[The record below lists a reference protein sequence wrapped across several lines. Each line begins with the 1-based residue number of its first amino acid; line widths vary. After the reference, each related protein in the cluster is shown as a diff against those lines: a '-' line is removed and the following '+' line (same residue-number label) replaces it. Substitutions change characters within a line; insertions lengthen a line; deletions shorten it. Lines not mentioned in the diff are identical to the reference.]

1 MIKKAT
7 TIILFA
13 LASLMAAAQSDS
25 IAERIVDRY
34 LGILNI
40 EALPADSMLVLTTT
54 ITSPTST
61 DTTVM
66 KRYYQPPQMFRV
78 EVRGSDGK
86 LQVGLC
92 TNGSSRKRVFESK
105 HEWWRDVT
113 TETFYNRLSGLDFRG
128 PLYGWR
134 VAGADVTY
142 EGKATAKEG
151 TKLDVVKLVAPA
163 RFTRLYMFEE
173 SGLLAVIL
181 ESDELDS
188 AYRPYADSRIDWKCI
203 HEYAQIGKATL
214 PSLESFMRKEELTV
228 MRTEMHFE
236 PKNNLL
242 FNQD

>member
-1 MIKKAT
+1 MIKRAI
-7 TIILFA
+7 TIILA
-13 LASLMAAAQSDS
+13 LVPLLATAQSDS
-25 IAERIVDRY
+25 VAAHIVDRY

-40 EALPADSMLVLTTT
+40 GALPADSMLVLTTT

-92 TNGSSRKRVFESK
+92 TNGGDRKRVYESK

-134 VAGADVTY
+134 VAGAEVTY
-142 EGKATAKEG
+142 EGKATVKDGA
-151 TKLDVVKLVAPA
+151 TLDVVKLAAPA
-163 RFTRLYMFEE
+163 RFTRQYLFEE

-188 AYRPYADSRIDWKCI
+188 AYRPYEDIRIDWKCI
-203 HEYAQIGKATL
+203 HEYAQIGKTTL